1 MPGLSGPGEAIVL
14 ATLPNLRDAGGW
26 PTRDGRRV
34 RTGVLFRST
43 ALDRLD
49 EADAD
54 AVVALGIRSVV
65 DFRTLLERENQPD
78 RVLEGVRSLIED
90 VLEDSSVAA
99 PAQMQAFF
107 REPARA
113 LEFLESGRGDAA
125 MRSAYREFITLPSAR
140 RGLATFSRL
149 LLDDDDLPV
158 LYHCTTGK
166 DRTGW
171 ATAALLTLLGVSE
184 DDVYR
189 EYLLTNEQL
198 LPALEPLFQRFEA
211 HGAPRELLVP
221 VLGVDRSYLD
231 TAFDTMHA
239 AFGTIEQYYAVGL
252 GISRAEQEQLRERLL
267 EEPRS
272 AG

>member
-26 PTRDGRRV
+26 PTSDGRRV
-34 RTGVLFRST
+34 RRGVLFRST

-49 EADAD
+49 GADAD

-65 DFRTLLERENQPD
+65 DFRTSLERENQPD
-78 RVLEGVRSLIED
+78 RVLEGVRSLLED
-90 VLEDSSVAA
+90 VLADSQIAV
-99 PAQMQAFF
+99 PAQMAAFF
-107 REPARA
+107 REPAQA
-113 LEFLESGRGDAA
+113 LAFLESGRGDLA
-125 MRSAYREFITLPSAR
+125 MRSAYREFITLPSAQ
-140 RGLATFSRL
+140 RGLASFYRL
-149 LLDDDDLPV
+149 LLEDEHLPV

-184 DDVYR
+184 HDVYT

-198 LPALEPLFQRFEA
+198 LPALEPLFRRFEA

-231 TAFDTMHA
+231 TSFSTVRAEY
-239 AFGTIEQYYAVGL
+239 GTIERYFAEGL
-252 GISRAEQEQLRERLL
+252 GITDSEQAQLRERLL
-267 EEPRS
+267 
-272 AG
+272 A

>member
-1 MPGLSGPGEAIVL
+1 MPELPRPGEAIAL

-26 PTRDGRRV
+26 PTADGRRV
-34 RTGVLFRST
+34 RTGLLFRAT

-49 EADAD
+49 DAD
-54 AVVALGIRSVV
+54 AASLAGFGIRCVV
-65 DFRTLLERENQPD
+65 DFRTGAERDSRPD
-78 RVLEGVRSLIED
+78 RVLGGMRMLAED
-90 VLEDSSVAA
+90 VLADSEVAA

-107 REPARA
+107 ADPAQA
-113 LEFLESGRGDAA
+113 LAFLESGRGDDA

-140 RGLATFSRL
+140 RGLGSFYRL
-149 LLDDDDLPV
+149 LLDDVDLPV

-184 DDVYR
+184 HDVYS

-198 LPALEPLFQRFEA
+198 LPALEPLFRRFEA

-231 TAFDTMHA
+231 EAFTAMHA
-239 AFGTIEQYYAVGL
+239 EFATIESYFADGL
-252 GISRAEQEQLRERLL
+252 GIPDAEQSRLRERLL
-267 EEPRS
+267 E
-272 AG
+272 

>member
-1 MPGLSGPGEAIVL
+1 
-14 ATLPNLRDAGGW
+14 
-26 PTRDGRRV
+26 V

-49 EADAD
+49 ADDTA
-54 AVVALGIRSVV
+54 ALTDLSIRCVV
-65 DFRTLLERENQPD
+65 DFRTATERTNQPD
-78 RVLEGVRSLIED
+78 RTPPGARELVED
-90 VLEDSSVAA
+90 VLADSQIAA

-107 REPARA
+107 REPSQAVA
-113 LEFLESGRGDAA
+113 FLTSGRGDDA

-140 RGLATFSRL
+140 AGLGAFYRL
-149 LLDDDDLPV
+149 LLDDADLPV

-198 LPALEPLFQRFEA
+198 LPALEPLFQRFAA
-211 HGAPRELLVP
+211 HGAPRELLIP

-231 TAFDTMHA
+231 TSFAELRA
-239 AFGTIEQYYAVGL
+239 EYGTIERYFSDGL
-252 GISRAEQEQLRERLL
+252 GITEAEQQQLRDKLVE
-267 EEPRS
+267 
-272 AG
+272 

>member
-1 MPGLSGPGEAIVL
+1 MPELSAPGEAIVL

-26 PTRDGRRV
+26 PTADGRRV

-65 DFRTLLERENQPD
+65 DFRTSLERENQPD
-78 RVLEGVRSLIED
+78 RVLEGVRGLIED
-90 VLEDSSVAA
+90 VLADSEVAA
-99 PAQMQAFF
+99 PAQMAAFF

-113 LEFLESGRGDAA
+113 LAFLESGRGDDA
-125 MRSAYREFITLPSAR
+125 MRSAYREFVTLPSAR
-140 RGLATFSRL
+140 RGLATFYRL
-149 LLDDDDLPV
+149 LLADEDLPV

-198 LPALEPLFQRFEA
+198 LPALEFLFQRFEA

-231 TAFDTMHA
+231 EAFATMRAEFDT
-239 AFGTIEQYYAVGL
+239 IERYFTLAL
-252 GISRAEQEQLRERLL
+252 GISDAEQEQLRERLL
-267 EEPRS
+267 
-272 AG
+272 A

>member
-1 MPGLSGPGEAIVL
+1 MGTPGASIAL

-26 PTRDGRRV
+26 PTADGRRV

-49 EADAD
+49 AGDSAALSE
-54 AVVALGIRSVV
+54 LGIRCVV
-65 DFRTLLERENQPD
+65 DFRTATERTNAPD
-78 RVLEGVRSLIED
+78 RTPAGAREQVED
-90 VLEDSSVAA
+90 ILAESQIAA

-107 REPARA
+107 GDPSQAVA
-113 LEFLESGRGDAA
+113 FLSSGKVDDA

-140 RGLATFSRL
+140 AGFGAFYRL
-149 LLDDDDLPV
+149 LLDDADLPL

-184 DDVYR
+184 DDVYL

-198 LPALEPLFQRFEA
+198 LPALEPVFQRFA
-211 HGAPRELLVP
+211 ANGAPRELLIP

-231 TAFDTMHA
+231 TAFESLRA
-239 AFGTIEQYYAVGL
+239 EFGTIERYFADGL
-252 GISRAEQEQLRERLL
+252 GITEVEQQQLKDRLL
-267 EEPRS
+267 

>member
-1 MPGLSGPGEAIVL
+1 MSSPGAPITL

-26 PTRDGRRV
+26 PTADGRRV

-49 EADAD
+49 GADAD
-54 AVVALGIRSVV
+54 AVAALGIRCVV
-65 DFRTLLERENQPD
+65 DFRTETERINQPD
-78 RVLEGVRSLIED
+78 RTPAGARELVED
-90 VLEDSSVAA
+90 VLADSQVAA

-107 REPARA
+107 RDPAGA
-113 LEFLESGRGDAA
+113 VAFLASGRADDA
-125 MRSAYREFITLPSAR
+125 MRAAYREFITLPSAR
-140 RGLATFSRL
+140 AGLGAVYRL
-149 LLDDDDLPV
+149 LLDDADLPV

-184 DDVYR
+184 EDVYR

-198 LPALEPLFQRFEA
+198 LPALEPLFERFAA

-231 TAFDTMHA
+231 EAFA
-239 AFGTIEQYYAVGL
+239 AVLSGFGTIEAYFADGL
-252 GISRAEQEQLRERLL
+252 GITPAEQASLRDRLL
-267 EEPRS
+267 E
-272 AG
+272 

>member
-1 MPGLSGPGEAIVL
+1 MAQPGAPIAL

-26 PTRDGRRV
+26 PTADGRRV

-49 EADAD
+49 DAD
-54 AVVALGIRSVV
+54 ASALTGLGIRCVV
-65 DFRTLLERENQPD
+65 DFRTATERTNQPD
-78 RVLEGVRSLIED
+78 RTLTDAREMVED
-90 VLEDSSVAA
+90 ILADSQIAA

-107 REPARA
+107 RDPSQAVA
-113 LEFLESGRGDAA
+113 FLSSGRADDA
-125 MRSAYREFITLPSAR
+125 MRSAYREFVTLPSAR
-140 RGLATFSRL
+140 AGFAAFLRL
-149 LLDDDDLPV
+149 LLDDTAGPV

-171 ATAALLTLLGVSE
+171 ATAVLLTLLGVSE

-198 LPALEPLFQRFEA
+198 LPALEPLFQRFA
-211 HGAPRELLVP
+211 AQGAPRELLVP

-231 TAFDTMHA
+231 TGFQAVRDEYGTMERYVA
-239 AFGTIEQYYAVGL
+239 DGL
-252 GISRAEQEQLRERLL
+252 GITESEQQQLRDRLL
-267 EEPRS
+267 EPV
-272 AG
+272 G

>member
-1 MPGLSGPGEAIVL
+1 MPELSGPGEAIVL

-26 PTRDGRRV
+26 PTTDGRRV

-65 DFRTLLERENQPD
+65 DFRTSLERESQPD
-78 RVLEGVRSLIED
+78 RVLEGVRGLLED
-90 VLEDSSVAA
+90 VLADSEIAV
-99 PAQMQAFF
+99 PAQMAAFF
-107 REPARA
+107 REPAKA
-113 LEFLESGRGDAA
+113 LAFLESGRGDDA
-125 MRSAYREFITLPSAR
+125 MRAAYREFITLPSAR
-140 RGLATFSRL
+140 RGLATFYRL
-149 LLDDDDLPV
+149 LLHDDDLPV

-171 ATAALLTLLGVSE
+171 ATAALLTLLGVAE

-198 LPALEPLFQRFEA
+198 LPALEPLFRRFESY
-211 HGAPRELLVP
+211 GAPRELLVP

-231 TAFDTMHA
+231 EAFATMRAEFH
-239 AFGTIEQYYAVGL
+239 TIEQYFALAL
-252 GISRAEQEQLRERLL
+252 GISDAEQEQLRERLL
-267 EEPRS
+267 EDAPD
-272 AG
+272 

>member
-1 MPGLSGPGEAIVL
+1 MPELSAPGEAIML
-14 ATLPNLRDAGGW
+14 ATLPNLRDIGGW

-49 EADAD
+49 DAD
-54 AVVALGIRSVV
+54 AAAVTALGIRCVV
-65 DFRTLLERENQPD
+65 DFRTALERESQPN
-78 RVLEGVRSLIED
+78 RVLEGVRGMVED
-90 VLEDSSVAA
+90 VLADSAVAV

-107 REPARA
+107 REPAQA
-113 LEFLESGRGDAA
+113 LAFLESRKGDELLRA
-125 MRSAYREFITLPSAR
+125 AYREFITLPSAR
-140 RGLATFSRL
+140 RGLTSFYRL
-149 LLDDDDLPV
+149 LRDEAELPV

-211 HGAPRELLVP
+211 HGAPRELLAP

-231 TAFDTMHA
+231 EAFTTMRA
-239 AFGTIEQYYAVGL
+239 EFGTIERYFADGL
-252 GISRAEQEQLRERLL
+252 GIADAEQAQLRERLL
-267 EEPRS
+267 VD
-272 AG
+272 G

>member
-1 MPGLSGPGEAIVL
+1 MTAAPGAHIAL

-26 PTRDGRRV
+26 VAAGGRRV
-34 RTGVLFRST
+34 RTGLLFRST

-49 EADAD
+49 DAD
-54 AVVALGIRSVV
+54 AATLAGYGIRCVV
-65 DFRTLLERENQPD
+65 DFRTETERVNQPD
-78 RVLEGVRSLIED
+78 RALAGVRAMVED
-90 VLEDSSVAA
+90 VLADSQVAA

-107 REPARA
+107 RDPAQA
-113 LEFLESGRGDAA
+113 IAFLASGRADDA

-140 RGLATFSRL
+140 AGLGAFYRL
-149 LLDDDDLPV
+149 LLDGVDVPV

-198 LPALEPLFQRFEA
+198 LPALEPLFQRFAA
-211 HGAPRELLVP
+211 HGAPRELLIP

-231 TAFDTMHA
+231 EAFRVMRA
-239 AFGTIEQYYAVGL
+239 EFGGIEAYFAEGL
-252 GISRAEQEQLRERLL
+252 GIRETEQAALADRLL
-267 EEPRS
+267 ID
-272 AG
+272 A

>member
-1 MPGLSGPGEAIVL
+1 MRELSGPGEAIVL

-26 PTRDGRRV
+26 PTADGRRV

-49 EADAD
+49 DAD
-54 AVVALGIRSVV
+54 AAAVTALGIRCVV
-65 DFRTLLERENQPD
+65 DFRTSLERANQPN
-78 RVLEGVRSLIED
+78 RVLEGVRGLVED
-90 VLEDSSVAA
+90 VLADSDVAV

-107 REPARA
+107 REPAQALMFLQSGKGDELLRA
-113 LEFLESGRGDAA
+113 
-125 MRSAYREFITLPSAR
+125 AYREFITLPSAR
-140 RGLATFSRL
+140 RGLTTFYRL
-149 LLDDDDLPV
+149 LLDEAALPV

-184 DDVYR
+184 ADVYR

-231 TAFDTMHA
+231 EAFATLHA
-239 AFGTIEQYYAVGL
+239 EFGTIEHYFAEGL
-252 GISRAEQEQLRERLL
+252 GITDAEQTQLRERLL
-267 EEPRS
+267 V
-272 AG
+272 

>member
-1 MPGLSGPGEAIVL
+1 MPELSEPGEAILL

-26 PTRDGRRV
+26 PTVDGRRV
-34 RTGVLFRST
+34 RRGVLFRST

-49 EADAD
+49 DAD
-54 AVVALGIRSVV
+54 AAALGGLGIRCVV
-65 DFRTLLERENQPD
+65 DFRTRLERENRPD
-78 RVLEGVRSLIED
+78 RMLEGVRTLIED
-90 VLEDSSVAA
+90 VLADSTVAA

-107 REPARA
+107 RAPAQA
-113 LEFLESGRGDAA
+113 LAFLESGRGDEA

-140 RGLATFSRL
+140 RGLATFFRL
-149 LLDDDDLPV
+149 LLDEDDLPV

-171 ATAALLTLLGVSE
+171 ATAALLSVLGVSE

-198 LPALEPLFQRFEA
+198 LPALEPLFRRFEA

-231 TAFDTMHA
+231 EAFA
-239 AFGTIEQYYAVGL
+239 AVRAEFGTIERYLADGL
-252 GISRAEQEQLRERLL
+252 GITPEEQAMLRDRLTEPAPRA
-267 EEPRS
+267 
-272 AG
+272 

>member
-1 MPGLSGPGEAIVL
+1 MPELSGPGEAIVL

-26 PTRDGRRV
+26 PTADGRRV
-34 RTGVLFRST
+34 RRGVLFRST

-65 DFRTLLERENQPD
+65 DFRTSLERENQPD
-78 RVLEGVRSLIED
+78 RVLEGVRSLLED
-90 VLEDSSVAA
+90 VLADSEIAV
-99 PAQMQAFF
+99 PAQMAAFF
-107 REPARA
+107 REPAQA
-113 LEFLESGRGDAA
+113 LAFLESGQGDAA

-140 RGLATFSRL
+140 RGLATFYRL
-149 LLDDDDLPV
+149 LLDDEDLPV

-184 DDVYR
+184 EDVYR

-198 LPALEPLFQRFEA
+198 LPALEPLFRRFEE

-231 TAFDTMHA
+231 EAFTTMRA
-239 AFGTIEQYYAVGL
+239 EFGTIESYFADGL
-252 GISRAEQEQLRERLL
+252 GIGPDDQERLRELL
-267 EEPRS
+267 L
-272 AG
+272 A

>member
-1 MPGLSGPGEAIVL
+1 MTTQPGAPITL

-26 PTRDGRRV
+26 RTGDGRVV

-49 EADAD
+49 EADTAALTD
-54 AVVALGIRSVV
+54 LGIRCVV
-65 DFRTLLERENQPD
+65 DFRTATERTNQPD
-78 RVLEGVRSLIED
+78 RAPAGVREMVED
-90 VLEDSSVAA
+90 VLADSQIAV

-107 REPARA
+107 RDASQA
-113 LEFLESGRGDAA
+113 VAFLSSGKADDA
-125 MRSAYREFITLPSAR
+125 MRSAYREFIRLPSAR
-140 RGLATFSRL
+140 SGLGAFYRL
-149 LLDDDDLPV
+149 LLDDADLPV

-171 ATAALLTLLGVSE
+171 ATAALLTLLGVPE

-198 LPALEPLFQRFEA
+198 LPALEPLFERFA
-211 HGAPRELLVP
+211 AQGAPRELLIP

-231 TAFDTMHA
+231 TAFAEMRA
-239 AFGTIEQYYAVGL
+239 EFGTIERYFAEGL
-252 GISRAEQEQLRERLL
+252 GITAAEQQLLRDRLTT
-267 EEPRS
+267 

>member
-1 MPGLSGPGEAIVL
+1 MPELSAPGEAILL

-26 PTRDGRRV
+26 PTADGRRV

-49 EADAD
+49 DAD
-54 AVVALGIRSVV
+54 AARLVALGIRSIV
-65 DFRTLLERENQPD
+65 DFRTSLERESQPD
-78 RVLEGVRSLIED
+78 RVLEGVRTLVED
-90 VLEDSSVAA
+90 VLADSTVAA

-107 REPARA
+107 REPAQA
-113 LEFLESGRGDAA
+113 LAFLESGRGDQA
-125 MRSAYREFITLPSAR
+125 MRAAYREFITLPSAR
-140 RGLATFSRL
+140 AGLASFFRL
-149 LLDDDDLPV
+149 LLDEDDLPV

-171 ATAALLTLLGVSE
+171 ATAALLTLLGVAE
-184 DDVYR
+184 HDVYR

-198 LPALEPLFQRFEA
+198 LPALEPLFRRFEA

-231 TAFDTMHA
+231 EAFSAMRA
-239 AFGTIEQYYAVGL
+239 EYGTIERYFAEGL
-252 GISRAEQEQLRERLL
+252 GITDAEQALLKERLL
-267 EEPRS
+267 E
-272 AG
+272 

>member
-1 MPGLSGPGEAIVL
+1 MPELSGPGEAIVL

-26 PTRDGRRV
+26 PTADGRRV

-49 EADAD
+49 DAD
-54 AVVALGIRSVV
+54 AAAVTALGIRCVV
-65 DFRTLLERENQPD
+65 DFRTSLERESQPD
-78 RVLEGVRSLIED
+78 RVLEGVRGLIED
-90 VLEDSSVAA
+90 VLADSSVAA

-107 REPARA
+107 RDPAQA
-113 LEFLESGRGDAA
+113 LAFLESGRGDQA

-140 RGLATFSRL
+140 RGLSTFYRL
-149 LLDDDDLPV
+149 LLDEAELPV

-184 DDVYR
+184 HDVYR

-198 LPALEPLFQRFEA
+198 LPALEPLFRRFEA

-231 TAFDTMHA
+231 TAFATMRA
-239 AFGTIEQYYAVGL
+239 EFDTIERYFALAL
-252 GISRAEQEQLRERLL
+252 GISGAEQEQLRERLL
-267 EEPRS
+267 EQPR
-272 AG
+272 

>member
-1 MPGLSGPGEAIVL
+1 MTAAPGAPIAL

-26 PTRDGRRV
+26 TTIDGRRV
-34 RTGVLFRST
+34 RTGVLYRST

-49 EADAD
+49 SGDLAALGD
-54 AVVALGIRSVV
+54 LGIRCVV
-65 DFRTLLERENQPD
+65 DFRTETERINQPD
-78 RVLEGVRSLIED
+78 RIPQGARELVAD
-90 VLEDSSVAA
+90 VLADSEIAA

-107 REPARA
+107 RDPSQAVA
-113 LEFLESGRGDAA
+113 FLASGRADDA

-140 RGLATFSRL
+140 DGLAAFFRV
-149 LLDDDDLPV
+149 LLDDADLPV

-171 ATAALLTLLGVSE
+171 ATAALLTLLGVPE

-198 LPALEPLFQRFEA
+198 LPALEPLFQRFAA
-211 HGAPRELLVP
+211 HGAPRELLIP

-231 TAFDTMHA
+231 TAFDTMRA
-239 AFGTIEQYYAVGL
+239 EFGTIERYFAEGL
-252 GISRAEQEQLRERLL
+252 GITAAEQQQLHARLL
-267 EEPRS
+267 V
-272 AG
+272 G